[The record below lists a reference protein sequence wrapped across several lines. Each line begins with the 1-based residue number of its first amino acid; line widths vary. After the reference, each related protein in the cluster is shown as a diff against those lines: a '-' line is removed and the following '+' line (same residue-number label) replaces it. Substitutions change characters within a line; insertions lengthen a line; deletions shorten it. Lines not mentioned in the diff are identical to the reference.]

1 MWRFG
6 VFAFALIFA
15 LEILPARAQT
25 PNSQVPLKIA
35 TVTRAPFSM
44 MSNGE
49 DVGFSIELWEYL
61 AEQVGLRYDFVRF
74 DTFPEMLAA
83 VENGEADA
91 AIANIS
97 ITLEREQK
105 MDFTLPF
112 FETGVQILLT
122 SDDSSI
128 WKTVRSIFSPFLLLA
143 LLGGFVAL
151 LGMGMLMWF
160 FERKRHM
167 MFGGTAK
174 EAAFSAFWWALL
186 LIIAGEYVDK
196 KPRTPM
202 GRLFGVLMVIAS
214 LFVVSIFV
222 ANITAAVTVNAL
234 NDNVNSLDD
243 LESMRVGT
251 TQGSTTSAY
260 LNLRGVAHTE
270 FGSLDEMFDAAFAA
284 DEQRLDAVVFDGPI
298 LAYYLR
304 TQAPPDARLIDR
316 TFKREDYGIA
326 LTQDSPL
333 REPLNRALLRA
344 RENNVL
350 DELTGKW
357 FGAAYARD

>member
-1 MWRFG
+1 MWRRG
-6 VFAFALIFA
+6 VIALA
-15 LEILPARAQT
+15 LFLAVQISPASAQEQ
-25 PNSQVPLKIA
+25 NDILKIA

-44 MSNGE
+44 IQGNA
-49 DVGFSIELWEYL
+49 DVGFSIDLWEYL
-61 AEQVGLRYDFVRF
+61 AKQVDLDYALVRY
-74 DTFPEMLAA
+74 DTFPEMLGA
-83 VENGEADA
+83 VESGEADA

-97 ITLEREQK
+97 ITLERERK

-112 FETGVQILLT
+112 FEAGVQILLT
-122 SDDSSI
+122 SDDSSVLR
-128 WKTVRSIFSPFLLLA
+128 TLRSIFSPVLLFA
-143 LLGGFVAL
+143 LIGGFIAL

-160 FERKRHM
+160 FERKRHV
-167 MFGGTAK
+167 MFGSTVK

-234 NDNVNSLDD
+234 NDNVHSLED
-243 LESMRVGT
+243 LEGMRIGT
-251 TQGSTTSAY
+251 TEGSTTSAY
-260 LNLRGVAHTE
+260 LDLRGIAHRNYS
-270 FGSLDEMFDAAFAA
+270 SLDDLLEAAFDDKTEA
-284 DEQRLDAVVFDGPI
+284 LDAVVFDGPI
-298 LAYYLR
+298 LAYFMR
-304 TQAPPDARLIDR
+304 TEAPAQARLIDR

-344 RENNVL
+344 SENGVL
-350 DELTGKW
+350 DELNVKW
-357 FGAAYARD
+357 FGAAYSNN

>member
-1 MWRFG
+1 MWRRG
-6 VFAFALIFA
+6 VTVLALFLAVQISPAFAQDRNDVL
-15 LEILPARAQT
+15 
-25 PNSQVPLKIA
+25 NIA

-44 MSNGE
+44 MDGNA
-49 DVGFSIELWEYL
+49 DVGFSIDLWKYL
-61 AEQVGLRYDFVRF
+61 ATQIGLDYALVRYG
-74 DTFPEMLAA
+74 TFPEMLSA
-83 VENGEADA
+83 VENGDADA

-97 ITLEREQK
+97 ITLDREQR

-112 FETGVQILLT
+112 FEAGVKILLT
-122 SDDSSI
+122 SDDNSFWRTI
-128 WKTVRSIFSPFLLLA
+128 KSIFSPFLFFA
-143 LLGGFVAL
+143 LIGGFVAL

-160 FERKRHM
+160 FERKRQVI
-167 MFGGTAK
+167 FGGTAK

-222 ANITAAVTVNAL
+222 ANITAAITVNAL
-234 NDNVNSLDD
+234 NDNVRDLDD
-243 LESMRVGT
+243 LKGMRVGT
-251 TQGSTTSAY
+251 TEGSTTSAY
-260 LNLRGVAHTE
+260 LDLRGITHRN
-270 FGSLDEMFDAAFAA
+270 FSSLDDLLDAAFDDKTDA
-284 DEQRLDAVVFDGPI
+284 LDAVVFDGPI
-298 LAYYLR
+298 LAYFMR
-304 TQAPPDARLIDR
+304 TQSPDNARLIDR

-344 RENNVL
+344 SENGVL
-350 DELTGKW
+350 DELNVKW
-357 FGAAYARD
+357 FGAAYSND